1 MQNVSFKI
9 ETEKVKKQAVAISTL
24 LNDIDEDFKKI
35 SQNIK
40 ESRIFWQGEAG
51 EKHQR
56 LFKKVEEEA
65 EELFQDLG
73 KHSDHLLKITGVYE
87 EKEKVAL
94 EIVENLSGSTLRIR

>member
-24 LNDIDEDFKKI
+24 LNDIDFKKI
-35 SQNIK
+35 SQDIK
-40 ESRIFWQGEAG
+40 KSRIFWQGEAG